1 MPTLTQE
8 PYHFLVREQIIMNA
22 IRGQNFFINP
32 ILLVENLSSAS
43 LIYPPEK
50 VTGLGSVSSVYPFE
64 EHTI

>member
-1 MPTLTQE
+1 
-8 PYHFLVREQIIMNA
+8 MNA